1 MTIAFIVTRFVCPAV
16 TAADHARIT
25 TNGAIDVTNG
35 RVSLSATNPKEEAN
49 AGRNKNVLEIQY
61 AKSNPTLR
69 CDERAL
75 TSIDPKMATM
85 YARIPEYARPC
96 FQYVAD
102 VTVQKITMTMMYT
115 SISQTNQKEQR
126 KILDKLSTT
135 PSTHPMSVVW
145 MGLNPNPLTII

>member
-25 TNGAIDVTNG
+25 TNGAIDVTNK
-35 RVSLSATNPKEEAN
+35 RVELLVTNLKEKTDVE
-49 AGRNKNVLEIQY
+49 RNKNVLEIQY
-61 AKSNPTLR
+61 AKSNPTFR
-69 CDERAL
+69 CDESAL

-115 SISQTNQKEQR
+115 SISQNKPKKNRERFWTNFLQHRQR
-126 KILDKLSTT
+126 IR
-135 PSTHPMSVVW
+135 
-145 MGLNPNPLTII
+145 